1 MYYTF
6 FAVLASTLFFSML
19 IEWNWYDILFPAPL
33 KREDRKWHY
42 AVLFLLKKK
51 EKEKLNWFVIDFV
64 PSVGWGLDDMTSWFP
79 SNLNQSKSYDNGIF
93 IK

>member
-1 MYYTF
+1 MTYSSQLLYKERTGNDI
-6 FAVLASTLFFSML
+6 TQCFS
-19 IEWNWYDILFPAPL
+19 F
-33 KREDRKWHY
+33 
-42 AVLFLLKKK
+42 LKKK

-64 PSVGWGLDDMTSWFP
+64 PSVGWGLDEMTSWFP